1 MNKAGAVAARAASR
15 PHLNKVL
22 VVNTDPH
29 CQQIIREALK
39 TTANEITFVDP
50 QQEWTWFFKHS
61 EAFCVVVV
69 DASDTE
75 VAFSLLETIKKA
87 WPDVHVVFL
96 SNDMQF
102 WMESI
107 QRGAYDM
114 LPKPLNGPDLTWIV
128 SGAID
133 RHWAA

>member
-1 MNKAGAVAARAASR
+1 MNKAGLQTAKAASR
-15 PHLNKVL
+15 PNSNRVL
-22 VVNTDPH
+22 VVNTDSH

-39 TTANEITFVDP
+39 TTASEIRFVDP
-50 QQEWTWFFKHS
+50 NQEWNRVFKQP
-61 EAFCVVVV
+61 ETYCVVVI

-75 VAFSLLETIKKA
+75 VAFSLLETIKKG
-87 WPDVHVVFL
+87 WPDVRVVFL

-114 LPKPLNGPDLTWIV
+114 LPKPLNGPDLTWVV
-128 SGAID
+128 SGAIN
-133 RHWAA
+133 RHRAA